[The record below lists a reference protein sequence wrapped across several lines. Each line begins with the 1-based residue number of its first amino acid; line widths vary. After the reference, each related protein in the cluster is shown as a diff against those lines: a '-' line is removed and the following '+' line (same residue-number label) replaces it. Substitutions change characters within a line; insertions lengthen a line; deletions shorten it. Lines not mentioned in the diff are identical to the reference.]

1 MCSLKYM
8 AASKQAY
15 THIITNPGNI
25 ELNIVKTNSQVSQTM
40 KQNNKTLQHKFPEL
54 QYAADFQIYAI
65 LQV

>member
-1 MCSLKYM
+1 MRSLKYM

-40 KQNNKTLQHKFPEL
+40 KKTLQHKFPEL

-65 LQV
+65 FQV